1 MPQTAYDAYLESR
14 IESAEPLQLVQLLY
28 QGALAAVRD
37 ARRHLASGD
46 IASRSRAVS
55 KAFAIVTELTTSLD
69 RARGGE
75 IAFRL
80 ARFYDYVQRRLL
92 EANLRQQDEPLA
104 EVLGLLSTLAEA
116 WQEIGEKTNPAP
128 RAASAPW
135 AQAANPES
143 ADGAMRAW
151 SA

>member
-14 IESAEPLQLVQLLY
+14 IESAEPVQLIRLLY

-55 KAFAIVTELTTSLD
+55 KAFAIVTELTASLD
-69 RARGGE
+69 RERGGE
-75 IAFRL
+75 IAVRL
-80 ARFYDYVQRRLL
+80 MQLYDYVQRRLL
-92 EANLRQQDEPLA
+92 EANARQQDEPLA
-104 EVLGLLSTLAEA
+104 EVLGLLTTLAEA
-116 WQEIGEKTNPAP
+116 WQGVEEAGSPAEAVP
-128 RAASAPW
+128 GPW
-135 AQAANPES
+135 AQAANAETG
-143 ADGAMRAW
+143 DRMLRAW

>member
-1 MPQTAYDAYLESR
+1 MTQTAYDAYLESR
-14 IESAEPLQLVQLLY
+14 IESAEPVQLIRLLY

-55 KAFAIVTELTTSLD
+55 KAFEILAELTASLD

-75 IAFRL
+75 IAARL
-80 ARFYDYVQRRLL
+80 SQLYDYAQRRLL
-92 EANLRQQDEPLA
+92 EANARQQDEPLA
-104 EVLGLLSTLAEA
+104 EVLGLLTTLAEA
-116 WQEIGEKTNPAP
+116 WQGIGETRREAEPV
-128 RAASAPW
+128 SGPW
-135 AQAANPES
+135 EQAAMETS
-143 ADGAMRAW
+143 DLARHAW

>member
-14 IESAEPLQLVQLLY
+14 IESAEPVQLIRLLY

-55 KAFAIVTELTTSLD
+55 KAFAIVMELTASLD
-69 RARGGE
+69 RERGGE
-75 IAFRL
+75 IAVRL
-80 ARFYDYVQRRLL
+80 MQLYDYVQRRLL
-92 EANLRQQDEPLA
+92 EANARQQDEPLA
-104 EVLGLLSTLAEA
+104 EVLGLLTSLSEA
-116 WQEIGEKTNPAP
+116 WQGVEEAGRPAE
-128 RAASAPW
+128 AVSGPW
-135 AQAANPES
+135 AQAANAET
-143 ADGAMRAW
+143 ADRMLRAW